1 MKPFLNWAGGK
12 RWLVASQ
19 AHLLPASPQRLVEPF
34 VGSGV
39 VFFHLRPDSALL
51 SDVNAQLIETY
62 TVVRDEPE
70 EVLASLRVHD
80 AKHSKEHYYEVR
92 ASVPQTPAQRAA
104 RFIYLNRTCF
114 NGLYRV
120 NRKGEFNVPMGS
132 KTSVLRPDDD
142 YFAWAELLKGATLV
156 AQDFAQSIA
165 SAGRGDFI
173 YVDPPY
179 TVKHNMNNFVKYN
192 EEIFSWQDQVRLAQ
206 CLQKATQRG
215 VRVIASNA
223 DSESVRDL
231 YSTQGWVLI
240 RVSRQARLAAS
251 SANRKRTTEIVL
263 SNCLTEDGHHTSPRE
278 CDESE

>member
-12 RWLVASQ
+12 RWLVANHSN
-19 AHLLPASPQRLVEPF
+19 LLPASPQRLVEPF

-39 VFFHLRPDSALL
+39 VYFHLRPASALL
-51 SDVNAQLIETY
+51 ADANAQLIETY
-62 TVVRDEPE
+62 AAVRDEPE
-70 EVLASLRVHD
+70 EVLEALRVHN
-80 AKHSKEHYYEVR
+80 AEHSKVHYYEVR
-92 ASVPQTPAQRAA
+92 SMVPYTPALRAA

-120 NRKGEFNVPMGS
+120 NRKGEFNVPIGS

-142 YFAWAELLKGATLV
+142 FAAWAKLLRGATLV

-165 SAGRGDFI
+165 SAETGDLV

-179 TVKHNMNNFVKYN
+179 TVKHNTNNFVKYN

-231 YSTQGWVLI
+231 YSAEGWVFI

-251 SANRKRTTEIVL
+251 SANRRRTTEVVL
-263 SNCLTEDGHHTSPRE
+263 SNCLTKEGERTSPRE
-278 CDESE
+278 CEES

>member
-19 AHLLPASPQRLVEPF
+19 SHLLPDSSQRLVEPF

-39 VFFHLRPDSALL
+39 VFFHLRPASALL

-62 TVVRDEPE
+62 TAVRDEPE
-70 EVLASLRVHD
+70 GVLADLRVHD
-80 AKHSKEHYYEVR
+80 AKHSKGHYYEVR
-92 ASVPQTPAQRAA
+92 STVPQTPAQRAA

-120 NRKGEFNVPMGS
+120 NLKGEFNVPMGS

-142 YFAWAELLKGATLV
+142 FFAWAELLKGSTLV

-165 SAGRGDFI
+165 GAGEGDLV

-206 CLQKATQRG
+206 CLQEATQRG

-231 YSTQGWVLI
+231 YSGQGWVLI

-263 SNCLTEDGHHTSPRE
+263 SNCLTEDGRHTSARE